1 MDRRKFLVNGLLTG
15 AGTAGLLGAASG
27 QAGANAHPLDL
38 SLPGALE
45 TSQIVNTDG
54 ARLDTALS
62 GLFQTASHADLLTY
76 SDQPAA
82 VSVGAGG
89 APSTIPNHIRFNW
102 QDPAV
107 RVFAGRLVPSAHFP
121 YGGASSGVDSY
132 ITGAY
137 EGGGVVIEFMYD
149 GTSLDFVTYGQG
161 GPLKVL
167 VDGVS
172 AGPFVSVPNDGNFYN
187 INVSFDGVKA
197 VRRLTF
203 LSGTQCRGF
212 DISPTDTIWRSSRQL
227 GPRMIVMGDS
237 YTEGTGANLGE
248 GFPAVLGRVLG
259 LEDTWQSGSGS
270 TGYLANAYPGVH
282 GRYTFR
288 QRVATD
294 IIAYNPQIVVICGG
308 INDVASDAA
317 QAAALQAEAALLYR
331 QILGS
336 LPNCRLYVCGPW
348 RPPAANNSNTAAV
361 RTALQ
366 AAVASVPGVTF
377 IDVAS
382 YFTGTGYIGA
392 PAGNGNSDYYIG
404 DDRVH
409 PTAEGHIYIG
419 TRLAGDFAA
428 LQPF

>member
-1 MDRRKFLVNGLLTG
+1 MSQENPINRRKFLVNGLLTG
-15 AGTAGLLGAASG
+15 AGTAGLLGAASS
-27 QAGANAHPLDL
+27 QAHAAVSPTLF
-38 SLPGALE
+38 E
-45 TSQIVNTDG
+45 TSQISNTDG

-62 GLFQTASHADLLTY
+62 GIFQTASHADLLTY
-76 SDQPAA
+76 SSQPPTVT
-82 VSVGAGG
+82 VSAGYT
-89 APSTIPNHIRFNW
+89 STTVPNSVRVSW

-107 RVFAGRLVPSAHFP
+107 RVFAGRLLRTSFP
-121 YGGASSGVDSY
+121 GGGSSFGAYSY

-137 EGGGVVIEFMYD
+137 EGGGTVIEIMYD
-149 GTSLDFVTYGQG
+149 GANLDFATYGQNG
-161 GPLKVL
+161 LLQVL
-167 VDGVS
+167 VDGVA
-172 AGPFVSVPNDGNFYN
+172 AGPFVPIPNDGNFYN
-187 INVSFDGVKA
+187 VNISFDGVKA

-203 LSGTQCRGF
+203 LSGTECRGF
-212 DISPTDTIWRSSRQL
+212 NISPTDTIWRSSRQL

-237 YTEGTGANLGE
+237 YTEGTGAQSGA
-248 GFPAVLGRVLG
+248 GFPAVMGRVLG
-259 LEDTWQSGSGS
+259 LEDTWQSGSGG

-308 INDVASDAA
+308 INDQVGS
-317 QAAALQAEAALLYR
+317 AAAMSALQTEATLLYQ
-331 QILGS
+331 QILSS

-348 RPPAANNSNTAAV
+348 RPPAANNANTSAV
-361 RTALQ
+361 NAALQ

-377 IDVAS
+377 IDVS
-382 YFTGTGYIGA
+382 HYFTGTGYSGS
-392 PAGNGNSDYYIG
+392 PAGNGNSDFYIG

-409 PTAEGHIYIG
+409 PTGAGHVYIG